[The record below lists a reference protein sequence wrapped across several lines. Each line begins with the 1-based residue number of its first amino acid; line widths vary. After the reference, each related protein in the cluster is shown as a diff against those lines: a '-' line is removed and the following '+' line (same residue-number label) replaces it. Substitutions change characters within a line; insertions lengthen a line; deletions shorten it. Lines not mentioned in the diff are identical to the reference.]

1 MWRAASSGARLRRH
15 RPAGTGI
22 ALVLVSRVV
31 MKRAWNG
38 ELTGLDGE
46 NNGTKWSGKCQGD
59 NSKDIRH
66 RGRGRLASGII
77 CWEQS
82 EHFMACFENFAAL
95 YLPKK
100 STICAWTES
109 DAMMFTSH
117 SIILISGVMISADE
131 REFSANCFDK
141 ERVELIRSLKVSIRL
156 FPNVMG
162 HLSTHPNYRRFWEQ
176 NWVRTHLRSVAA
188 CH

>member
-1 MWRAASSGARLRRH
+1 
-15 RPAGTGI
+15 
-22 ALVLVSRVV
+22 

-38 ELTGLDGE
+38 ESTGLDGE

-59 NSKDIRH
+59 NIKDIRH
-66 RGRGRLASGII
+66 QGRGRLASGII
-77 CWEQS
+77 CWEQFRTFYGVFCKFCCIIFS
-82 EHFMACFENFAAL
+82 KE
-95 YLPKK
+95 
-100 STICAWTES
+100 ICAWIES
-109 DAMMFTSH
+109 NAMMVTSH

-162 HLSTHPNYRRFWEQ
+162 YLSTHPNYRRFWEQ